1 MNVTTRRLRS
11 IGWIATL
18 MVCAALV
25 MVLAF
30 RVNALRSQVH
40 QSELRIVALK
50 QETMYLETEFET
62 RANQQQLKT
71 WNDVEFGYVAP
82 TASQYLETERQ
93 LVAYAKPVE
102 PDAPAPVRV
111 ASNDDSVDAAAAFPG
126 MVSPLTGKP
135 ATETADTAPEKA
147 GTDKTAGH
155 KTDDEDQPARAKHSA
170 LTGAGIAG
178 PGGTAVAAAGLAGLG
193 ARLATVRHTA
203 PADDA
208 AATPRKHAAEGAKAK
223 GDHATP
229 EKSGAKSGAKG
240 VAKGG
245 AKGGAGPAIKSIGT
259 KSIGTKVAG
268 RAPDTAAR
276 THPHHDPLRE
286 IADAGHSRAPAHAVR
301 TPLIRLALKDARKD
315 VKSAK

>member
-50 QETMYLETEFET
+50 QDTMYLETEFET

-135 ATETADTAPEKA
+135 ASEAADTAPENPAATMA
-147 GTDKTAGH
+147 G
-155 KTDDEDQPARAKHSA
+155 DEGQAPRAKHPAVS
-170 LTGAGIAG
+170 GAGPAL
-178 PGGTAVAAAGLAGLG
+178 AAAGLAGLG
-193 ARLATVRHTA
+193 ARLATVRHSGA
-203 PADDA
+203 SDDQA
-208 AATPRKHAAEGAKAK
+208 AGAHNHAAPGTKAMGDHAKLAKAGARAGAKVSARPAAKTASPKVPGAKAYGMK
-223 GDHATP
+223 A
-229 EKSGAKSGAKG
+229 SGAKSG
-240 VAKGG
+240 V
-245 AKGGAGPAIKSIGT
+245 
-259 KSIGTKVAG
+259 KVAG
-268 RAPDTAAR
+268 KASQASAY
-276 THPHHDPLRE
+276 PHMHRDPLRE
-286 IADAGHSRAPAHAVR
+286 IADAGRSRTPARGTR

-315 VKSAK
+315 VKSGK